1 MQDDYQESFSIDDIN
16 NFPSVVDRF
25 YEKYRYNYQ
34 KGETVEEHLIL
45 LHSNGIVLV
54 QLAAT
59 HPAFSKGIA
68 EIGYNVG
75 QLDRS
80 NNEVKGK
87 SKRGGLILQE
97 KTQLAVVKCKD
108 GSEYKVVSCL
118 PGKLVEVNKGLLEN
132 PELLKREGDGYI
144 AIILARQDVVK
155 AHKVKWE
162 KIETS
167 SPTKLETI

>member
-1 MQDDYQESFSIDDIN
+1 MEDDYHENFTSDDIQ

-25 YEKYRYNYQ
+25 YERFCYKYQ
-34 KGETVEEHLIL
+34 KGDTVEEHLIL
-45 LHSNGIVLV
+45 AHSNGIVLV
-54 QLAAT
+54 QLAAS
-59 HPAFSKGIA
+59 HPAFAKGIT
-68 EIGYNVG
+68 EVGYNVG

-80 NNEVKGK
+80 TNEVKGK

-132 PELLKREGDGYI
+132 PELLKKEGDGYI
-144 AIILARQDVVK
+144 AIILPKQDVLK
-155 AHKVKWE
+155 SHKVKWE
-162 KIETS
+162 KIEA
-167 SPTKLETI
+167 PTIT